1 MTQVNPL
8 GFVEANSK
16 IEQTVHKRLSWTT
29 TSSTSRNIE
38 IENRESSTM
47 GKQRKP
53 FFDYM
58 PLQFTME
65 ESGV

>member
-16 IEQTVHKRLSWTT
+16 IERTVHKRLSWTT
-29 TSSTSRNIE
+29 TSSTSGNIE

-47 GKQRKP
+47 AKQRKP

-65 ESGV
+65 ESSV